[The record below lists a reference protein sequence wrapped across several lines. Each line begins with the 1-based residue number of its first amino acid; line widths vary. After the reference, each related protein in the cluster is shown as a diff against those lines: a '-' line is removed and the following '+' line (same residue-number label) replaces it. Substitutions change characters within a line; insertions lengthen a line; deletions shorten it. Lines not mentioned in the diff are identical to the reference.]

1 MADVIDLRD
10 FSDDSFVIHFG
21 GDRRGM
27 DATTFAHALTG
38 FTEALR
44 SINRELEPGYDLDV
58 IIEAV
63 GPGSFRAR
71 LRAVKKS
78 AGNLFTATAAVG
90 LAGGIT
96 VNILSSLIY
105 DKMFPDDPPKITVNV
120 DGVTVEHSGT
130 TIIISKEV
138 FEAKKKVEKS
148 APVKRHIAETLE
160 AVNRDPHVTS
170 LGITRKLDDPLPEFD
185 IPRTLFPTI
194 IAATRPPED
203 TKDRTIEVEAQLTV
217 KTAILERSR
226 RKWEFYWNGI
236 TIPAPIADPTF
247 FDRLIAL
254 EISLQ
259 HGDTFSSILRIR
271 QVRDELT
278 GAWKNKSYEVRKV
291 FDVIHRRGEQPGIL

>member
-1 MADVIDLRD
+1 MANVIDLRD

-21 GDRRGM
+21 GDRHGM

-71 LRAVKKS
+71 LRAVRKS
-78 AGNLFTATAAVG
+78 AENLFTAKTAGYV
-90 LAGGIT
+90 AG
-96 VNILSSLIY
+96 NIALGVLTTILT
-105 DKMFPDDPPKITVNV
+105 DKMFPDEPPTININV
-120 DGVTVEHSGT
+120 DGVTVVHKGT
-130 TIIISKEV
+130 TVIISKEV
-138 FEAKKKVEKS
+138 FDAKKKVEKS
-148 APVKRHIAETLE
+148 APVKRHIAETME

-170 LGITRKLDDPLPEFD
+170 IGITRRLDDPVPEFD
-185 IPRTLFPTI
+185 IPRVLFPTI

-247 FDRLIAL
+247 FDRLIGL

-278 GAWKNKSYEVRKV
+278 GAWKNKSYEVLKV